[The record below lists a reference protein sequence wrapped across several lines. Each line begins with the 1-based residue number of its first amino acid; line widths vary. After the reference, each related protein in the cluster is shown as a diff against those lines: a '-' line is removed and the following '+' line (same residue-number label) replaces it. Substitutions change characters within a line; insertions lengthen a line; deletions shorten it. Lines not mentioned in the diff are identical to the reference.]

1 MSDTVGRNANQDVG
15 MNANQ
20 EVGRNANQMVGRNT
34 NVPLPYT
41 SVDLL
46 LPGRLWQSAL
56 DVEDVIVNVIE
67 SRERGEIAPDARVRV
82 LLGVSAPLAPAVSN
96 QVSDVKA
103 HLEARAG
110 ASVRLAELSS
120 DTLANQSVRIVDA
133 HLESGFVRTEDGG
146 RITNNIE
153 VRSISRMWRLLW
165 NDNLP
170 LGETSASE
178 LLSAF
183 EDNAARD
190 RPLRR

>member
-1 MSDTVGRNANQDVG
+1 MSDTVGRSANQDVG

-46 LPGRLWQSAL
+46 LPGRLWQRAL

-82 LLGVSAPLAPAVSN
+82 LLGVSAPLAPAVSD
-96 QVSDVKA
+96 QVGAVKA
-103 HLEARAG
+103 HLEEAAG

-120 DTLANQSVRIVDA
+120 DTLANHENCIRNE
-133 HLESGFVRTEDGG
+133 H
-146 RITNNIE
+146 N
-153 VRSISRMWRLLW
+153 
-165 NDNLP
+165 P
-170 LGETSASE
+170 
-178 LLSAF
+178 
-183 EDNAARD
+183 
-190 RPLRR
+190 